1 MMTASFDPQE
11 FQARL
16 QRLDALL
23 QEVERWP
30 NAAAQAHAREIVQA
44 VLDLHG
50 AGLER
55 ILGHLSAAGEAGA
68 AVLDACARDEVAAG
82 LLLLHGLHP
91 LELETRVRQALEEV
105 RPRLHSHGGDV
116 ELLDARDGIVRL
128 RLEGNCNGC
137 PSSAA
142 TMRQT
147 VEEAIL
153 GKAPDVT
160 AIEVEGLAEKASP
173 SRGDRPLVALPMV

>member
-1 MMTASFDPQE
+1 MMADSFDPKE

-23 QEVERWP
+23 QEVERWSDP
-30 NAAAQAHAREIVQA
+30 EAQAQVRAIVQA

-55 ILGHLSAAGEAGA
+55 ILDHLAAAGESA
-68 AVLDACARDEVAAG
+68 AVLDACARDEIVAG
-82 LLLLHGLHP
+82 LLLLHNLHP

-116 ELLDARDGIVRL
+116 ELLDVRDGIVRL

-137 PSSAA
+137 PSSAV

-153 GKAPDVT
+153 GKAPDVA
-160 AIEVEGLAEKASP
+160 AIEVEGLSEKASP
-173 SRGDRPLVALPMV
+173 STVDRPLVALPMV

>member
-1 MMTASFDPQE
+1 MMTNTLDARE

-16 QRLDALL
+16 QRLDVLL
-23 QEVERWP
+23 HEVERFADP
-30 NAAAQAHAREIVQA
+30 AAQDHTRELVQA

-50 AGLER
+50 VGLER
-55 ILGHLSAAGEAGA
+55 LLEHLAAAGEAGS
-68 AVLDACARDEVAAG
+68 AVLDACAGDEVVAG

-91 LELETRVRQALEEV
+91 LDAETRVRQALDGI
-105 RPRLHSHGGDV
+105 RPFLRSHGGNV
-116 ELLDARDGIVRL
+116 ELLEVRDGVVRL
-128 RLEGNCNGC
+128 RLVGNCDGC
-137 PSSAA
+137 PSSAL

-160 AIEVEGLAEKASP
+160 VVEVEGMAENTSETRNGRA
-173 SRGDRPLVALPMV
+173 LVALPMV

>member
-1 MMTASFDPQE
+1 MMADSFDPKE

-50 AGLER
+50 VGLER
-55 ILGHLSAAGEAGA
+55 ILDHVAAAGESAA
-68 AVLDACARDEVAAG
+68 AVLDACARDEIVAG
-82 LLLLHGLHP
+82 LLLLHNLHP
-91 LELETRVRQALEEV
+91 LELETRVRQALDEV
-105 RPRLHSHGGDV
+105 RPRLHAHGGDV
-116 ELLDARDGIVRL
+116 ELLDVRDGIVRL

-137 PSSAA
+137 PSSAV

-153 GKAPDVT
+153 GKAPDVA
-160 AIEVEGLAEKASP
+160 AIEVEGLMEKASP
-173 SRGDRPLVALPMV
+173 SAVGRPLVALPMV